1 MVRRSLILVP
11 IALMW
16 IYASAEAGIIF
27 NRGKKPGPEEQIA
40 ELVKTLRTNPDER
53 HRVASIGDLGKF
65 DAKDHPAI
73 ATTLIDSV
81 MRDPSSAVRY
91 EAAQALGKVRPLTS
105 QSAYALEYALNN
117 DSSTRVRTAAQNALW
132 QYHVAGYRG
141 PGAKQP
147 PQTAEPGLAVPAAR
161 PAAPS
166 AAARPAA
173 RPANPRQTNDPPIA
187 SSGSTPGIRID
198 PLADPPKSSLYSK
211 PPAQNKIGSTGPLD
225 PKPATMIVKPEPV
238 QVKPEPAKPAKPAKP
253 DDDGPI
259 LIPPV

>member
-73 ATTLIDSV
+73 ATT
-81 MRDPSSAVRY
+81 
-91 EAAQALGKVRPLTS
+91 LTS